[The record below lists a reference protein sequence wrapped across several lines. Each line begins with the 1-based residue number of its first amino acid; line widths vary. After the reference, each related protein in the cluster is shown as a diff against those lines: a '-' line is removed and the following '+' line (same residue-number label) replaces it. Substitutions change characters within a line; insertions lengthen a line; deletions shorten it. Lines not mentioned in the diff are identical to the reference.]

1 MTFNYITGRV
11 ADAFTVA
18 GGARLGFF
26 SGKVDNLLEDMQILK
41 PTLFNTVPRLL
52 NRIYTG
58 MYSLE
63 KEIQSY
69 LYMYRY
75 CAKHTSSTRTKRS
88 SFPQS
93 DCYQAEKP

>member
-1 MTFNYITGRV
+1 M

-18 GGARLGFF
+18 GGASLGFF

-58 MYSLE
+58 
-63 KEIQSY
+63 
-69 LYMYRY
+69 
-75 CAKHTSSTRTKRS
+75 KHLQMK
-88 SFPQS
+88 
-93 DCYQAEKP
+93 DKYNHIHHD